1 MTVEQISLVANIIL
15 TLLLFFQWDRGH
27 AKEQATKNNILATRM
42 MVSRT
47 KDDSAD
53 NILSSIDVT
62 LASLDARLPFVEQ
75 SKAVLDDIKQRFQR
89 EEKVPL
95 AKLEQEESLINR

>member
-1 MTVEQISLVANIIL
+1 MTIEQISLVANIIL
-15 TLLLFFQWDRGH
+15 TLLLFFQWDRKH
-27 AKEQATKNNILATRM
+27 TKEQATKNNILATRM
-42 MVSRT
+42 MVSRI
-47 KDDSAD
+47 KDASAD
-53 NILSSIDVT
+53 NILSSIDAT
-62 LASLDARLPFVEQ
+62 LASLDARSPFVEQ

>member
-1 MTVEQISLVANIIL
+1 M
-15 TLLLFFQWDRGH
+15 FFQWDRGH